1 MYVFFVTI
9 VSNIEH
15 LISRSNMEK
24 TLIIL
29 KPDTIQ
35 RGLIGEIITRFERA
49 GLKVVA
55 MKMVAPDEEHF
66 HKHYEGISNLIS
78 RWGEDIYNVTLQQ
91 MTETPV
97 VAVVLE
103 GVEAVSHVRKMVG
116 TTDPKDSAPGTIRG
130 DYTHVTRGYTNPIGA
145 TLPNILHASGN
156 SEEAVQ
162 EVALWFSDDEIY
174 DDYDTAHGPVVRGR
188 VPKKKPSN

>member
-1 MYVFFVTI
+1 
-9 VSNIEH
+9 
-15 LISRSNMEK
+15 MER

-35 RGLIGEIITRFERA
+35 RGISGEVITRFERA
-49 GLKVVA
+49 GLKIVA
-55 MKMVAPDEEHF
+55 MKMVAPDEQHF

-78 RWGEDIYNVTLQQ
+78 RWGEDIYNVTLHQ

-97 VAVVLE
+97 ITFVLE
-103 GVEAVSHVRKMVG
+103 GIEAVSHVRKMVG

-130 DYTHVTRGYTNPIGA
+130 DYTHITRGYTNPIGS

-156 SEEAVQ
+156 PEEAEQ
-162 EVALWFSDDEIY
+162 EIKLWFTDEELY
-174 DDYDTAHGPVVRGR
+174 GDYDTAQGPVVRGNI
-188 VPKKKPSN
+188 PKKK

>member
-1 MYVFFVTI
+1 
-9 VSNIEH
+9 
-15 LISRSNMEK
+15 MEQ

-35 RGLIGEIITRFERA
+35 RGFVGEIITRFERT
-49 GLKVVA
+49 GLKIVA
-55 MKMVAPDEEHF
+55 MKMIAPDELHF

-78 RWGEDIYNVTLQQ
+78 RWGEDIYNVTLSA

-97 VAVVLE
+97 IAFVLE
-103 GVEAVSHVRKMVG
+103 GVEAVAHVRKMVG

-130 DYTHVTRGYTNPIGA
+130 DYTHVTRAYTNPIGA

-156 SEEAVQ
+156 VEEAAQ
-162 EVALWFSDDEIY
+162 EVKLWFADDEVY
-174 DDYDTAHGPVVRGR
+174 SGYETAHSPIVRGR
-188 VPKKKPSN
+188 VVEKKSDK

>member
-1 MYVFFVTI
+1 
-9 VSNIEH
+9 
-15 LISRSNMEK
+15 MER

-35 RGLIGEIITRFERA
+35 RGIIGEVITRFERA
-49 GLKVVA
+49 GLKIVA
-55 MKMVAPDEEHF
+55 MKMVAPDEQHF

-78 RWGEDIYNVTLQQ
+78 RWGEDIYNVTLHQ

-97 VAVVLE
+97 ITFVLE
-103 GVEAVSHVRKMVG
+103 GIEAVSHVRKMVG

-130 DYTHVTRGYTNPIGA
+130 DYTHITRGYTNPIGS

-156 SEEAVQ
+156 PEEAEQ
-162 EVALWFSDDEIY
+162 EIKLWFTDEELY
-174 DDYDTAHGPVVRGR
+174 GDYETAQGPVVRGNI
-188 VPKKKPSN
+188 PKKK

>member
-1 MYVFFVTI
+1 L
-9 VSNIEH
+9 E
-15 LISRSNMEK
+15 R

-35 RGLIGEIITRFERA
+35 RGLVGEVISRFERA
-49 GLKVVA
+49 GLKIVA
-55 MKMVAPDEEHF
+55 MKMVAPDELHF

-78 RWGEDIYNVTLQQ
+78 RWGEDIYNVTLSQ

-97 VAVVLE
+97 LVFVLE
-103 GVEAVSHVRKMVG
+103 GVEVVSHVRKMVG

-130 DYTHVTRGYTNPIGA
+130 DFTHVTRAYTNPIGA

-156 SEEAVQ
+156 TEEAAL
-162 EVALWFSDDEIY
+162 EIKLWFTDEEIY
-174 DDYDTAHGPVVRGR
+174 GDYETAHSPIVRGR
-188 VPKKKPSN
+188 VPEKKADK